1 MLAASPEVAS
11 LLITDPEPG
20 RAERVAAELGARS
33 VDSAEKLVSAGAEA
47 LVIAAATP
55 SHALLIQLG
64 AEAGLPIFCEK
75 PIAIDLAT
83 TDTALEQ
90 VWKAGVRL
98 QIGFQRRFDPGYRA
112 AREAVRSG
120 QLGDLYLVRVA
131 DHDPEPPPEAYV
143 ATTGGIWSDFM
154 VHDFDAIPWVT
165 GQEIVEVYADGAAYS
180 EVFARHQDIHHGAAV
195 LRLSGGAVGL
205 VSVSRHDPL
214 GYDIRME
221 LLGSR
226 QSLAVGLDARTPLR
240 SVEPGMPASSTP
252 PYADFTERFEAAYK
266 AEIAAFLAAVRGGV
280 QEGCTGDEAR
290 TGLRVA
296 LAAGRS
302 LAEHRPVRVEE
313 VG

>member
-1 MLAASPEVAS
+1 VKT

-33 VDSAEKLVSAGAEA
+33 VESAEALVSAGAEA

-55 SHALLIQLG
+55 SHAPLIKLG

-83 TDTALEQ
+83 TDTVLEQ
-90 VWKAGVRL
+90 VSKAGVRL

-112 AREAVRSG
+112 ARQAIRSG

-131 DHDPEPPPEAYV
+131 DHDPEPPPEPYV
-143 ATTGGIWSDFM
+143 AATGGIWLDFM

-165 GQEIVEVYADGAAYS
+165 GQEVVEVFADGAAYS
-180 EVFARHQDIHHGAAV
+180 EVFARHHDIHHGVAV
-195 LRLSGGAVGL
+195 LRLSGGALGL

-226 QSLAVGLDARTPLR
+226 QSLAVGLDERTPLR
-240 SVEPGMPASSTP
+240 SVEPGVAAPSAS
-252 PYADFTERFEAAYK
+252 PYSDFTDRFEAAYK
-266 AEIAAFLAAVRGGV
+266 AELAAFLAAARGGV

-302 LAEHRPVRVEE
+302 VAEHRPVRVEE
-313 VG
+313 IG